1 MVQSNAHRDS
11 NHVACRRSS
20 WATSSLCSPVVTVPV
35 VSTSTMDGVG
45 GPIVPV
51 LVVTEFDVT
60 LEFTPGPEYTTDA
73 LVMLLEKMS
82 RYHPESI
89 FSSFMSASVTAVMVN
104 VRLAMVAVATADM
117 TNTVPEV
124 IAVTVAPVGMPEP
137 NTDAPG
143 LMFAV
148 DVTVTLAL
156 PLVMADR
163 VCCVAVPAVSMLRT
177 AVTPDIGVVRP
188 SRRVINKSIKWTV
201 PSARG
206 LVKR

>member
-1 MVQSNAHRDS
+1 M
-11 NHVACRRSS
+11 
-20 WATSSLCSPVVTVPV
+20 
-35 VSTSTMDGVG
+35 
-45 GPIVPV
+45 PV

-89 FSSFMSASVTAVMVN
+89 FSSFMSASVTAEIVK
-104 VRLAMVAVATADM
+104 VRLAMVAVATADI
-117 TNTVPEV
+117 TNTVAFV
-124 IAVTVAPVGMPEP
+124 IESTVAPVGIPEP
-137 NTDAPG
+137 NTEEPG
-143 LMFAV
+143 RIPAV
-148 DVTVTLAL
+148 DVTVTFAL

-188 SRRVINKSIKWTV
+188 SRRVINKSMLGLCLQ
-201 PSARG
+201 RG
-206 LVKR
+206 GW